1 MNKEPENI
9 TKEQNQAQFK
19 RQGKAARIVGYA
31 ALGLALLLGLFI
43 SVLQFN
49 TFLVKEQ
56 TGRGLSDYFA
66 ETDAFAKLAVAEK
79 GFTLQIPLT
88 RIDEELTKQALTTE
102 KNVYN
107 LEFDVAAGKAMVNYK
122 VQGFYIPVLYSLV
135 PAEEEAMITYRL
147 QPKAL
152 GKMGLPLP
160 GVLFQAFNL
169 LLQTSLPEGIGIP
182 DADFQHYGWECNGW
196 RQEDRVVTAD
206 LTLAVQGLDEILME
220 LKSVPENEVK
230 YIFETGNA
238 KQRKLVG
245 LLASYPASAD
255 ELRQA
260 LTDSYFA
267 EDSMFKN
274 LLLLMNAE
282 LMEKTFARYPFLK
295 GKYTVDALLEERS
308 DLIAQSISRYGKEI
322 LRATRSW
329 QETSGGEFYNNGYPF
344 LKKSLRTVSVADVVE
359 TWNLPISESIH
370 RRLHFGLDMAD
381 KKLAVLYIV
390 DSSSYVVIKDDSYF
404 VTDKQTYMA
413 RYHREMPSEG
423 ALTTDAATWQAI
435 CDKLKNSFRTEEV
448 FIRYMKDDGKDA
460 FVLLSFLEKPQDVQA
475 VSFSKINGEWQPT
488 ASNFKNIPEL
498 QAQDATFNLNL
509 YTDIYEEPKLIYI
522 DADALDNIEEELTY
536 AGKLPAGVKPVYY
549 SYKDKYIYLKLS
561 DGQEYLMTTY
571 HQYLDKIYPKEK
583 ALELFAE
590 VLPQIILLQEP
601 PAVEAAQAT
610 DGEAAP
616 QKDK

>member
-1 MNKEPENI
+1 MDKEPENI
-9 TKEQNQAQFK
+9 TKEQNPAQFK

-295 GKYTVDALLEERS
+295 GKYTADALLEERS

-359 TWNLPISESIH
+359 TWNLPISESIY

-583 ALELFAE
+583 AMELFAE